1 MRSQLDGQ
9 IDQEDPIRTARHGP
23 TEEKQ
28 SDPKQPQANGFGTR
42 ADGCHH
48 APEGGK
54 DQGDA
59 AITGVSL
66 ADPGQ
71 GQTNQQ
77 QGVDMSFGARQLFQ
91 GNQALDKVTNVRG
104 IA

>member
-1 MRSQLDGQ
+1 MRPQWDGQ
-9 IDQEDPIRTARHGP
+9 IDQEDPIRTAWHGP

-28 SDPKQPQANGFGTR
+28 TDTEQPQANGFGTR
-42 ADGCHH
+42 AEGCHH
-48 APEGGK
+48 APEGSK

-77 QGVDMSFGARQLFQ
+77 QRVDMPFGTRQLFQ
-91 GNQALDKVTNVRG
+91 GNQSLDKVTN
-104 IA
+104 